1 MQKILDGKQINSKN
15 RVGAIIRV
23 KETQETYQPNAV
35 CKPCLEADT
44 NNPVVKKDR
53 EGNCGEL
60 VTD

>member
-1 MQKILDGKQINSKN
+1 MQKFLDGKQINRKN

-44 NNPVVKKDR
+44 NNPVVKKD
-53 EGNCGEL
+53 
-60 VTD
+60 